1 MSQLTGGIHD
11 GALGD
16 RSPSRDSAKSGAGAG
31 RGDEEFSVSTFARD
45 ESDAARVM
53 HDAFKAAKGF
63 DGDVVDTK
71 RWSRDTEARVKVR
84 DRSRRARPRA
94 DRPSP
99 FGSRATILHFRSAQN
114 SFTLSIAPSMDRSAR
129 SPPPP
134 HPARDVYPSGHRIER
149 ARGGR
154 ARGRRPRPRR
164 HPPLRQARSV
174 PPRPR
179 GRGVDA
185 QVRSITFT
193 PVHARPRPSAGAL
206 SVALSRPMKRP
217 CHQIPNQSH
226 HLPPRRPPIERPAA
240 TRRRPT
246 RARFSTR

>member
-45 ESDAARVM
+45 ESDAARIM

-84 DRSRRARPRA
+84 DRSRRARPPRRSPLSLRIRA
-94 DRPSP
+94 RRFSIFRSSARKFIHAIDRSID
-99 FGSRATILHFRSAQN
+99 GSLGSLTASTPTPRATF
-114 SFTLSIAPSMDRSAR
+114 
-129 SPPPP
+129 
-134 HPARDVYPSGHRIER
+134 YPSGTSYRTR
-149 ARGGR
+149 ARRSR
-154 ARGRRPRPRR
+154 AWTDDPRPRR

-185 QVRSITFT
+185 QVRFYH
-193 PVHARPRPSAGAL
+193 VYAGPTRDRVLPPAPL
-206 SVALSRPMKRP
+206 SVALSRPMKTSMSS
-217 CHQIPNQSH
+217 NS
-226 HLPPRRPPIERPAA
+226 
-240 TRRRPT
+240 
-246 RARFSTR
+246 

>member
-1 MSQLTGGIHD
+1 MKNS
-11 GALGD
+11 ASR
-16 RSPSRDSAKSGAGAG
+16 RSRATNRTPPASCTTRSKPRKGSTATSSTRSDG
-31 RGDEEFSVSTFARD
+31 RGTRKR
-45 ESDAARVM
+45 ESRCAI
-53 HDAFKAAKGF
+53 
-63 DGDVVDTK
+63 
-71 RWSRDTEARVKVR
+71 
-84 DRSRRARPRA
+84 DRIARARPPIAPLSSIAR
-94 DRPSP
+94 DDSP
-99 FGSRATILHFRSAQN
+99 FPFRGGVQ
-114 SFTLSIAPSMDRSAR
+114 FVDRSAR
-129 SPPPP
+129 SPPPR
-134 HPARDVYPSGHRIER
+134 HPARDVHPSGHRIER

-164 HPPLRQARSV
+164 HPPFRQARSV

-185 QVRSITFT
+185 QVRSIMFT